1 MAEVVVGHVQAH
13 VQAQLTQ
20 PCVQDHP
27 GANTV
32 SVEVGDDNKRHLVHP
47 EVLQSGTYG
56 VDVLEQRVGGVV
68 DLGEVLVG
76 PSHALADEGEQVK
89 TCGTGG
95 ELVDVEGLR

>member
-13 VQAQLTQ
+13 VQAQLGQ

-32 SVEVGDDNKRHLVHP
+32 SVEVGDDNKRHLVNSEIFQGSAH
-47 EVLQSGTYG
+47 G

-95 ELVDVEGLR
+95 ELVDVEGW